1 MKRLT
6 KYTVITTALVSVT
19 FLSLDA
25 SAASLRSPRHGQETV
40 DVSGGAKAAERASM
54 HMMHRSGG
62 TPMMAQGGNMEMMQ
76 ACHERMSM
84 HESMSAPGKMGM
96 GHRSRSHQ
104 MMRDHMRKCMAHM
117 QSSDQN
123 ANGTPMQH

>member
-1 MKRLT
+1 
-6 KYTVITTALVSVT
+6 
-19 FLSLDA
+19 
-25 SAASLRSPRHGQETV
+25 
-40 DVSGGAKAAERASM
+40 
-54 HMMHRSGG
+54 
-62 TPMMAQGGNMEMMQ
+62 MMAQGGNMEMMQ

-84 HESMSAPGKMGM
+84 HESMSAPGKMGI
-96 GHRSRSHQ
+96 GHWSHSSQ